1 MTAAQRADVILVN
14 PPAQVIRE
22 ARYDT
27 PSFPAIGIAYIANYL
42 EIHGGITPLVIDA
55 RLERR
60 KEQEVIDQ
68 IVALQPAMV
77 GFSAMTHMVNT
88 AARMAA
94 AVKARSPK
102 TIAVLG
108 GFHATFLPARTLKE
122 FPVFDFLVVGEGEIA
137 FLKLAQAIL
146 SGGPVPEIQGV
157 WFSRED
163 GTANEA
169 GRGEVPPSLDE
180 LGDPGWHLFDRD
192 AMGKYCT
199 LIPIMAQRGCPF
211 SCNFCS
217 RPYGQK
223 VRRRTPECV
232 VDEME
237 SAQKQFGIREFLF
250 FDETFT
256 VNKKFTL
263 GICQEI
269 VRRGLDV
276 TWWAHA
282 HANTLDVELVK
293 AMKAAGCREVGMGVE
308 SGNDEIMAAMKKGI
322 TKANLIR
329 AVAALK
335 EGGLPG
341 SANIIIGHPNETIK
355 TAWES
360 IRFLAQLNP
369 VEPVIGIMVP
379 YPGTEIWE
387 MAVRG
392 QGGYVKMSEDWD
404 DYNKQLGNAV
414 SLEKMSRRTME
425 RMQALGYIYIFLRN
439 GRVGD
444 MIRTIIKNQT
454 LVVNM
459 LRKLIFPAASGRARA
474 ALISALGATSPSPQA
489 YGFCG
494 RT

>member
-1 MTAAQRADVILVN
+1 MQHLHPSVVLVN
-14 PPAQVIRE
+14 PPAQVVRE

-42 EIHGGITPLVIDA
+42 HEHGGIKPLVIDA

-68 IVALQPAMV
+68 IAALQPAIV
-77 GFSAMTHMVNT
+77 GFSAMTHMVT
-88 AARMAA
+88 TSARMAA
-94 AVKARSPK
+94 AIKARSPR

-122 FPVFDFLVVGEGEIA
+122 FPVFDFLVVGEGEMA
-137 FLKLAQAIL
+137 FLKLVQSVL
-146 SGGPVPEIQGV
+146 SGGPLPEIKGV
-157 WFSRED
+157 WFTRED
-163 GTANEA
+163 GTAAEM
-169 GRGEVPPSLDE
+169 GRAETPSTLDE
-180 LGDPGWHLFDRD
+180 LGDPGWHLFDRK
-192 AMGKYCT
+192 AMDEHCT

-223 VRRRTPECV
+223 VRRRTAECV

-237 SAQKQFGIREFLF
+237 RSVNDYGVRDFLF

-263 GICQEI
+263 DICKEI
-269 VRRGLDV
+269 VRRGLKV

-282 HANTLDVELVK
+282 HANTLDLELVK

-308 SGNDEIMAAMKKGI
+308 SGNDDIMAAMKKGV
-322 TKANLIR
+322 TKAGLIR
-329 AVAALK
+329 AVTALK

-341 SANIIIGHPNETIK
+341 SANIIIGHPNETVK

-360 IRFLAQLNP
+360 IRFLAKLNP

-387 MAVRG
+387 MAIRG
-392 QGGYVKMSEDWD
+392 QGGYVKMSDNWD

-425 RMQALGYIYIFLRN
+425 RMQAFGYVYIFLRN
-439 GRVGD
+439 GRLGD
-444 MIRTIIKNQT
+444 MIRTIAKNQT
-454 LVVNM
+454 LVMNM
-459 LRKLIFPAASGRARA
+459 LRKLVFLPPVASPAPR
-474 ALISALGATSPSPQA
+474 
-489 YGFCG
+489 
-494 RT
+494 

>member
-1 MTAAQRADVILVN
+1 MPVHPDIVLVN
-14 PPAQVIRE
+14 PPAQRVRE

-42 EIHGGITPLVIDA
+42 EQHGGITPLVIDA

-60 KEQEVIDQ
+60 KEQQVIEE
-68 IVALQPAMV
+68 IVALQPAIV
-77 GFSAMTHMVNT
+77 GFSAMTHMVTT

-94 AVKARSPK
+94 AIKARSPK
-102 TIAVLG
+102 TVAVLG
-108 GFHATFLPARTLKE
+108 GFHSTFLPARTLKE
-122 FPVFDFLVVGEGEIA
+122 FPAFDFVVVGEGEIA
-137 FLKLAQAIL
+137 FLKLVQAIL
-146 SGGPVPEIQGV
+146 AGGPVPDIKGV
-157 WFSRED
+157 WYVREGAAID
-163 GTANEA
+163 M
-169 GRGEVPPSLDE
+169 GRAEVPPTLDE
-180 LGDPGWHLFDRD
+180 LGDPGWHLFNRA
-192 AMGKYCT
+192 AMDEYCT

-223 VRRRTPECV
+223 VRRRTAECV

-237 SAQKQFGIREFLF
+237 SAGKQFGVREFLF

-263 GICQEI
+263 AICTEI
-269 VRRGLDV
+269 VRRKLDV

-282 HANTLDVELVK
+282 HANTLDLELVL

-322 TKANLIR
+322 TKTNLIR
-329 AVAALK
+329 AVAALRA
-335 EGGLPG
+335 GGLPG

-360 IRFLAQLNP
+360 IRFLAELNP

-387 MAVRG
+387 MAIRG
-392 QGGYVKMSEDWD
+392 QGGYVKMSDNWD

-414 SLEKMSRRTME
+414 SLKSMSRRTME
-425 RMQALGYIYIFLRN
+425 RMQAFGYVYIFLYN
-439 GRVGD
+439 GRLGD
-444 MIRTIIKNQT
+444 MVRTMIKNRT
-454 LVVNM
+454 LVLNM
-459 LRKLIFPAASGRARA
+459 LRKLVFLPPLAAPAPR
-474 ALISALGATSPSPQA
+474 
-489 YGFCG
+489 
-494 RT
+494 